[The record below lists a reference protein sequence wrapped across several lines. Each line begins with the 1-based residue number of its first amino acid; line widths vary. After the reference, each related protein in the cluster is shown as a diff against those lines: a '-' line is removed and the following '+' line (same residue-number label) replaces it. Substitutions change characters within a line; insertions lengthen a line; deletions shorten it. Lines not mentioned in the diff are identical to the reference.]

1 MEKNELSFES
11 LYSRGLGIP
20 SNDESTF
27 IGSRENYDGYEDAE
41 AIELAH
47 SVEALDFIDAYS
59 KIERKAA
66 SDKIRMCKKIAVNYG
81 LKSGLNATAA
91 NSVESLCRIQSL
103 EADSA
108 AVAAGADSAQVAD
121 KPKTD
126 APAKKQGFFKTI
138 FAAIK
143 KVFIAIGNFFK
154 KIWDKITKF
163 FSGIFKK
170 APPKDVDIKVVE
182 QVATAAAGTAK
193 EEAATKKY
201 AVIAING
208 SGQLNSYLSKC
219 DSIYENIVKYNEV
232 ASKGQNDAA
241 IKQLHELNKQLMA
254 ASATISGSTSTNVLK
269 ADLKEDDKAIAALTG
284 VTIVPFD
291 PKNKKIFEFASK
303 ERSVEAS
310 QKAFDS
316 LKTSAKTFTKLN
328 EKCIKLADK
337 CETGINVADN
347 DSENKAQLVSQSL
360 RSFQKILRHVMNVE
374 NKVFSAMTFTYSIN
388 IKSQKDIE
396 HEKIA
401 KNGTHGT
408 TATGTIGDK
417 LNAVNAP
424 IAKAN
429 A

>member
-143 KVFIAIGNFFK
+143 KEFIAIGNFFK
-154 KIWDKITKF
+154 KIWEKITKF
-163 FSGIFKK
+163 FSGIF
-170 APPKDVDIKVVE
+170 
-182 QVATAAAGTAK
+182 
-193 EEAATKKY
+193 
-201 AVIAING
+201 
-208 SGQLNSYLSKC
+208 
-219 DSIYENIVKYNEV
+219 
-232 ASKGQNDAA
+232 
-241 IKQLHELNKQLMA
+241 
-254 ASATISGSTSTNVLK
+254 
-269 ADLKEDDKAIAALTG
+269 
-284 VTIVPFD
+284 
-291 PKNKKIFEFASK
+291 
-303 ERSVEAS
+303 
-310 QKAFDS
+310 
-316 LKTSAKTFTKLN
+316 
-328 EKCIKLADK
+328 
-337 CETGINVADN
+337 
-347 DSENKAQLVSQSL
+347 
-360 RSFQKILRHVMNVE
+360 
-374 NKVFSAMTFTYSIN
+374 
-388 IKSQKDIE
+388 
-396 HEKIA
+396 
-401 KNGTHGT
+401 
-408 TATGTIGDK
+408 
-417 LNAVNAP
+417 
-424 IAKAN
+424 
-429 A
+429 